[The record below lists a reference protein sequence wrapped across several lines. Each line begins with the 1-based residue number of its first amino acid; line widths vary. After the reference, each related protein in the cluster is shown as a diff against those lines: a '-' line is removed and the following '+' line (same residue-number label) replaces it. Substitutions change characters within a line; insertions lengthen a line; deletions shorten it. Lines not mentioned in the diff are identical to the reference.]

1 MVLAEINRGVLW
13 LLIVAGV
20 MLIIIY
26 STRRENRKESRR
38 KQSASFA
45 PDSSVQE
52 EESRDVALSFAPRH
66 AAEYRDQ
73 EHMPNEAQIWEH
85 DEWSLPHRARPDG
98 FTPEEARLWRDAG
111 YTAREARR
119 LSQEH
124 EAPPPR
130 SA

>member
-1 MVLAEINRGVLW
+1 MVLAVINRGVLW
-13 LLIVAGV
+13 LLIVAVV

-26 STRRENRKESRR
+26 SARRENLKESRR
-38 KQSASFA
+38 KQAASFG

-52 EESRDVALSFAPRH
+52 EEQRDVALSSEPRH
-66 AAEYRDQ
+66 AAEYLDQ
-73 EHMPNEAQIWEH
+73 EHIPHEAQIWDG

-98 FTPEEARLWRDAG
+98 FTPHEAQLWRDAG

-124 EAPPPR
+124 KAPPPR
-130 SA
+130 FG